1 MSVEHLHIIM
11 MFNNFNGGVTVKKGD
26 MLECTVCGNKI
37 EFLED
42 GSGPIVCCDEEMQFT
57 SK

>member
-1 MSVEHLHIIM
+1 